1 MNPIFHRF
9 KSFVKSQQF
18 NGILLLSCTAFSL
31 LLSNLSWC
39 TGYLNFWKIS
49 FSASIAQHHLP
60 DSPILL
66 INDFLM
72 AFFFLVV
79 GLEIR
84 KEIVSGDLSNFK
96 SASLP
101 VAAAI
106 GGMIAPALI
115 YFCLNNGSSTQTGW
129 GIPMATDIAFALGIL
144 SLSGKRVPTSLKLL
158 LTTLAVADDLGAVL
172 VIALFYSHGL
182 STVYLISS
190 ILLFILLLLANRSG
204 IKNDFFYILAGVLL
218 WYLIH
223 SSGVHA
229 TVAGVLMAL
238 VLPDEIIANK
248 KGLQSLEHAVNYAV
262 IPLFALANTAIVL
275 QPNWSASLVEPAS
288 IGIILGLLFGKPAGI
303 LSAVYL
309 GVKCKITQL
318 PKEINFRHLAGVGF
332 LGGIGFTMSIFISL
346 LAFELVDITNQ
357 AKVAI
362 MLASLISGLT
372 GFLILRFSSKQVDR

>member
-1 MNPIFHRF
+1 MSPIFHRF
-9 KSFVKSQQF
+9 KSFVNSQQL
-18 NGILLLSCTAFSL
+18 NGILLLCCTVFSL
-31 LLSNLSWC
+31 ILSNTSWC
-39 TGYLNFWKIS
+39 AGYAEFWKAP
-49 FSASIAQHHLP
+49 FSSSLTQHHLP
-60 DSPILL
+60 DTPILL

-106 GGMIAPALI
+106 SGMIAPALI

-182 STVYLISS
+182 STIYLISS

-204 IKNDFFYILAGVLL
+204 IKNNFFYILAGILL

-238 VLPDEIIANK
+238 VLPDEIFNNK
-248 KGLQSLEHAVNYAV
+248 KGLNSLEHAVNYAV

-275 QPNWSASLVEPAS
+275 QPNWTASLVEPTS

-309 GVKCKITQL
+309 SVKCKITQL

-346 LAFELVDITNQ
+346 LAFESVDITNK

-362 MLASLISGLT
+362 MLASLISGLI
-372 GFLILRFSSKQVDR
+372 GFLILRFTPKQVDR